1 MRKKNHRST
10 SVPYFPCHLSPEA
23 ITNEWPI
30 RIFSWLVG
38 IQCLDFLIKFIQ
50 ATKEQYPKKTK
61 NSRTIQYYKYRN
73 LQITWLHEINLAERK
88 CIQYLV
94 FMPFFTIFCTFLNI
108 QQHCVQAGIQ
118 AYRAEKGSAFQM
130 IFFSRK
136 FVSRSN
142 GKLLNYSRIAPIFF
156 GLQQNHRGWCAY
168 LSSQ

>member
-50 ATKEQYPKKTK
+50 ATKEQCTKKLKIVVLSSTTNIGIYKLLGCMRLTQLKK
-61 NSRTIQYYKYRN
+61 NLYIFLNVRLL
-73 LQITWLHEINLAERK
+73 LQFF
-88 CIQYLV
+88 CI
-94 FMPFFTIFCTFLNI
+94 FLNI
-108 QQHCVQAGIQ
+108 QQHCAQAGIQ

-168 LSSQ
+168 LSS